1 MHFPKTLSFGVSLF
15 ALMAQTSVAFA
26 PLSTTVHSATSQ
38 VLKHPA
44 TTTAWSHDT
53 PSSFK
58 TSSTT
63 ALSAGPDPDL
73 IVGFGTIAAAC
84 TPYFLGV
91 IFKDFFNDSFFIPT
105 YEDDEA
111 GRIAEIGWKVRYATL
126 GLALTTLTFL
136 EVYLFPENDP
146 ARILRDSYVLWAIF
160 YTDATLKIR
169 REAEADPPVF
179 SGNRLGVQAWHLTV
193 VAILWADVSESVT
206 GNAITNF
213 IKEVFT

>member
-1 MHFPKTLSFGVSLF
+1 MHFPKSLSFGVSLF

-26 PLSTTVHSATSQ
+26 PLSTAVHSTASQ
-38 VLKHPA
+38 VLEHPA
-44 TTTAWSHDT
+44 ATPWSQDT
-53 PSSFK
+53 PSSLK

-63 ALSAGPDPDL
+63 ALSAGPAPDL
-73 IVGFGTIAAAC
+73 VVGFGTIAAAC

-91 IFKDFFNDSFFIPT
+91 VFKDFFNDSFFIPT

-126 GLALTTLTFL
+126 GLALTTLAFL

-146 ARILRDSYVLWAIF
+146 ARILKDSYILWAIF